1 MTKTGKAWSS
11 SRGNQKLLLAVA
23 LGLHLL
29 PFAVR
34 PALIGG
40 DEPHYA
46 LMAHALATGGDLDLA
61 EGYRQVAEGSKIAGR
76 KFAGKILDRH
86 VRPYGGGEVFS
97 HPLGLPMLAAPLIW
111 LKNCVSPAAPPDLLL
126 GLMTVAI
133 TFLALAAGLDL
144 VVKLGWGRAGVL
156 AVLTL
161 YFSTPL
167 WYYSRTFFTEPF
179 LWALPVL
186 ALWAVSRRRQLL
198 ATVCLGMV
206 VLVKEP
212 AVLTVTA
219 IVGVSVIVGG
229 WRRAA
234 ALGAGPAVAGIL
246 YLTKNLYVY
255 GNPLV
260 MSQAFQVG
268 EPLRGFI
275 GALFDSAHGLLPFAP
290 VVAVILVSYPL
301 GVLHQFIKAPLHA
314 GALAVFL
321 AWLVLVALWVDWRGG
336 SCFGPRLL
344 LPVLP
349 AFVVPLAEAWIVADD
364 YPWLARSLSAACILG
379 FAVQWC
385 AVLDPFK
392 AFWSISVVALLT
404 KKPFATA
411 SGLLLGVVLYRWLQ
425 ERYHV
430 RTC

>member
-1 MTKTGKAWSS
+1 M
-11 SRGNQKLLLAVA
+11 LLAAA

-61 EGYRQVAEGSKIAGR
+61 EAYRQVAEGSKIAGR
-76 KFAGKILDRH
+76 KFAGKILDKH
-86 VRPYGGGEVFS
+86 LRPYGGGEIFS

-144 VVKLGWGRAGVL
+144 VAALGWGRAGVL

-198 ATVCLGMV
+198 ATVCLGLV

-219 IVGVSVIVGG
+219 IVGVSLIVGG
-229 WRRAA
+229 WRWAA

-246 YLTKNLYVY
+246 YFAKNLLVY

-275 GALFDSAHGLLPFAP
+275 GTLFDSAHGLLPFAP

-301 GVLHQFIKAPLHA
+301 GVLHPCTKAPLHTA
-314 GALAVFL
+314 ALAVFL

-349 AFVVPLAEAWIVADD
+349 AFVVPLAEAWSVADD
-364 YPWLARSLSAACILG
+364 HRWLAASLSAACILG

-385 AVLDPFK
+385 AVLDPFR
-392 AFWSISVVALLT
+392 AFWSISLVELLT
-404 KKPFATA
+404 HKPLVTA
-411 SGLLLGVVLYRWLQ
+411 SGLLLGLALYHWVMRRVHLD
-425 ERYHV
+425 
-430 RTC
+430 